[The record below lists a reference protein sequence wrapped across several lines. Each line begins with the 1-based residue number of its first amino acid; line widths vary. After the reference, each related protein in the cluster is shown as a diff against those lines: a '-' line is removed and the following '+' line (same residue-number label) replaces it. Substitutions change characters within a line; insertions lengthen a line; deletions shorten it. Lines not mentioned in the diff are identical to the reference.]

1 MLEKK
6 SVPKPTSGED
16 NLEPSV
22 QKQETEKDT
31 SEAIKTDPVT
41 SETKIKDMEAYHPH
55 GGHHR
60 RKIKDYIFEFIMLFV
75 AISGGFFM
83 ENMRESLSERH
94 KEKEYI
100 GSLMKD
106 LAKDSSNVRYRLKYN
121 KDLLLGIDSL
131 TRLLVEI
138 PVSESN
144 IPRLYNYTFGYLNQ
158 YFEFT
163 PQDITIIQLKNSG
176 GLRLVRDK
184 TVSDSIISYY
194 SFIDNNIAPTEKFNA
209 QFMNDNIKL
218 EMLFLDFNAPLSQKM
233 RIYDETKLIEFRN
246 RALTSISL
254 ITWENKRLTEL
265 NTRAVSLLKYLRKEY
280 GLSEKD

>member
-1 MLEKK
+1 MPVKK
-6 SVPKPTSGED
+6 SGNNHKSGKDHPK
-16 NLEPSV
+16 PSV
-22 QKQETEKDT
+22 QEQRAEQNTSRETITDAEK
-31 SEAIKTDPVT
+31 
-41 SETKIKDMEAYHPH
+41 SETKIKNMEAYHPH
-55 GGHHR
+55 GSHHGK
-60 RKIKDYIFEFIMLFV
+60 KIKDYIFEFVMLFI
-75 AISGGFFM
+75 AISAGFFM

-106 LAKDSSNVRYRLKYN
+106 LAKDASNVQYRLKYN
-121 KDLLLGIDSL
+121 KNLIQGIDSL
-131 TRLLVEI
+131 ARLLLEI
-138 PVSESN
+138 PVSEPN
-144 IPRLYNYTFGYLNQ
+144 IPQLYNYTFNYLNQ

-184 TVSDSIISYY
+184 SVSDSIIGYY
-194 SFIDNNIAPTEKFNA
+194 SFVDNSIVSTEKFNI

-218 EMLFLDFNAPLSQKM
+218 EMLFLDFNAPLSKKM

-254 ITWENKRLTEL
+254 ITWENYRLTQL
-265 NTRAVSLLKYLRKEY
+265 QVKAASLLKYLRKAY
-280 GLSEKD
+280 QLSETD